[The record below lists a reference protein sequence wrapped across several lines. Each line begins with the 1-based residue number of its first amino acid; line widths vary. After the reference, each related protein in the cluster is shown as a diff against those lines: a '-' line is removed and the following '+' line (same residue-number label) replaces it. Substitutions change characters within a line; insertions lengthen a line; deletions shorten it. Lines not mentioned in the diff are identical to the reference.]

1 MKILVTGAWT
11 GANEHIEEIEKAGH
25 TVKFMQWEKE
35 SLPCEASWA
44 EAVIC
49 GNLFNYHEISSF
61 TNLKVIQLLSAGID
75 HLDLDYI
82 KEKGIALFNS
92 PEVYHIPIA
101 EHVILGVLSLYRKAF
116 IFYENQKKHTWEK
129 QRGLLELYGKD
140 VSIFG
145 TGNIGKEC
153 AKRFKAFGC
162 NVTGVNRSGSA
173 AEGFDKV
180 IKVDEKEKALAADV
194 IVLAMPINEEN
205 KKMFSKEVFAQIK
218 EGAIF
223 VNIARGTIVDEK
235 ALEEALSSG
244 HLGGAVLDV
253 FEEEP
258 LSSESALWELENVI
272 ITPHNSY
279 LGDGIA
285 ARRWKTIRENLGI
298 DG

>member
-11 GANEHIEEIEKAGH
+11 GADEHIEEIKKAGH
-25 TVKFMQWEKE
+25 EVKFMQCEKE
-35 SLPCEASWA
+35 ELPCEASWP
-44 EAVIC
+44 EAVVC
-49 GNLFNYHEISSF
+49 GNLFDYHEIGEFS
-61 TNLKVIQLLSAGID
+61 NLKVIQLLSAGID

-101 EHVILGVLSLYRKAF
+101 EYVILGVLSIYRKVF
-116 IFYENQKKHTWEK
+116 SFYENQKKHIWEK

-140 VSIFG
+140 VAIFG

-162 NVTGVNRSGSA
+162 NVIGVNRSGKE

-180 IKVDEKEKALAADV
+180 YKVDEKEKALAADV

-205 KKMFSKEVFAQIK
+205 KKMFNKEIFDK
-218 EGAIF
+218 MRKGAIF
-223 VNIARGTIVDEK
+223 VNIARGKIVDEK
-235 ALEEALSSG
+235 ALEEALKSG

-258 LSSESALWELENVI
+258 LSEESALWEQENVI

-279 LGDGIA
+279 SSDGIA
-285 ARRWKTIRENLGI
+285 VRRWKTIRETLGI